1 MLRCATTQLMP
12 LPPELSDDD
21 LVTEILSRLKMG
33 RTNVYRLEPN
43 RWWIKPKKKGQD
55 MLAPTRQKGD
65 RDRVGRV
72 LARWLALHHYH
83 SVSWGKEF
91 EARVGSLLERI
102 EGEHAYARR
111 KWNGGQKSTRK
122 LRKKTPPGV
131 SDLYRWASMHI
142 IDVGEGFLS
151 VEVALKAYTSDREIV
166 KTRVAPKKQEAFL
179 SQAVKNMFNRDIQT
193 INGKPGW
200 SGLDLSAE
208 ALCTAF
214 GSSPS

>member
-1 MLRCATTQLMP
+1 M
-12 LPPELSDDD
+12 LPPEMNDDE
-21 LVTEILSRLKMG
+21 LVVELLARLKLG

-55 MLAPTRQKGD
+55 LLAPTRQKGD

-102 EGEHAYARR
+102 EGEQAYTRR
-111 KWNGGQKSTRK
+111 KWNDGQKSTRK

-131 SDLYRWASMHI
+131 SELYRWASMHI
-142 IDVGEGFLS
+142 LDVGEGFLS
-151 VEVALKAYTSDREIV
+151 VELALKAYMSDSEIV
-166 KTRVAPKKQEAFL
+166 KTRVATKKQEAFL
-179 SQAVKNMFNRDIQT
+179 ARAVKNMFNRDTQL

-200 SGLDLSAE
+200 AGLDLSAE

-214 GSSPS
+214 GSGPS

>member
-1 MLRCATTQLMP
+1 M
-12 LPPELSDDD
+12 LPPDLNDDELVVE
-21 LVTEILSRLKMG
+21 LLARLKLG

-72 LARWLALHHYH
+72 LARWLALHHYK
-83 SVSWGKEF
+83 SLSWGKEF

-102 EGEHAYARR
+102 EGEQAYTRR

-131 SDLYRWASMHI
+131 SELYRWASLHI
-142 IDVGEGFLS
+142 LDVGEGFLS
-151 VEVALKAYTSDREIV
+151 VELALKAYLSDREIV
-166 KTRVAPKKQEAFL
+166 KTRVAPKKQESFL
-179 SQAVKNMFNRDIQT
+179 LLAVKNMFNRDTQL

-208 ALCTAF
+208 ALGTAF
-214 GSSPS
+214 GSGPS